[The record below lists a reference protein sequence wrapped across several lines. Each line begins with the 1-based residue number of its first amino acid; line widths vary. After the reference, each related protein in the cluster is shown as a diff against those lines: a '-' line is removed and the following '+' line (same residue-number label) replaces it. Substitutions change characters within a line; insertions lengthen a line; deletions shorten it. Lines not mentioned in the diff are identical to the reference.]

1 MIHNSYRS
9 HYRRM
14 LPLVLDALSFQSN
27 NQAHRPV
34 LDALGVIAR
43 HATRKMRCY
52 PTSEAVPMEGV
63 VPAAWRNAVMEK
75 DARGR
80 PG

>member
-1 MIHNSYRS
+1 
-9 HYRRM
+9 M

-43 HATRKMRCY
+43 YAARKMRCDR
-52 PTSEAVPMEGV
+52 TISGLTLI
-63 VPAAWRNAVMEK
+63 
-75 DARGR
+75 ARLR
-80 PG
+80 ARLMY